1 MTTLKKSIVAS
12 EGTRQHA
19 KGSVAGDSPP
29 KVQWWATV
37 RRRFSGGR
45 QSAEGSVAGDSP
57 PKVQW
62 WGNLAV
68 KWFCSGAAC
77 CAFRKVR
84 HSGNVLSRGEKSPV
98 FGRVKNAS
106 HSPGRPA
113 DFIQSIGPPLRNPEQ
128 WHFVYDSKKWIP
140 DYCLWDDDRE
150 KKPSFRKCSV
160 WNPEKPLDT
169 SFRWYDDTKKSAV
182 HLELTT

>member
-1 MTTLKKSIVAS
+1 MAFCNGSQTTASGMTTLKKSIVAS

-19 KGSVAGDSPP
+19 K
-29 KVQWWATV
+29 
-37 RRRFSGGR
+37 
-45 QSAEGSVAGDSP
+45 GSVAGDSP

-113 DFIQSIGPPLRNPEQ
+113 DFIQSIGPPLRNPE
-128 WHFVYDSKKWIP
+128 
-140 DYCLWDDDRE
+140 
-150 KKPSFRKCSV
+150 
-160 WNPEKPLDT
+160 KPLDT
-169 SFRWYDDTKKSAV
+169 SFRWHDDTKE
-182 HLELTT
+182 LPRLTTGSYDFP